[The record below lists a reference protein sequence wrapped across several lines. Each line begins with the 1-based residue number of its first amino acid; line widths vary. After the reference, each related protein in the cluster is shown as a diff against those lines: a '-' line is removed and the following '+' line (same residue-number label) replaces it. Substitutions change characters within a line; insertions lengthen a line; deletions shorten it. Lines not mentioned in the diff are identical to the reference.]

1 MSALNNDNQFKP
13 EGRNNENMDGGPIG
27 NQLNSDNS
35 FSDHGLENARLL
47 KKALNKNNSNE

>member
-1 MSALNNDNQFKP
+1 MSAFSNDKQFKP

-35 FSDHGLENARLL
+35 FSDHGLENARQL
-47 KKALNKNNSNE
+47 KKALNKTNN